1 MSQVKTSS
9 SDLPQPLRTIGAGL
23 RRLPGAG
30 QVTKVADGAL
40 DRIGAV
46 SPRGRRMAVYTGAGV
61 LGVAGVVEWPVA
73 LTGAAVAWLTQ
84 PHPRQGAQETAQGDT
99 AAKAGGDAAQEG
111 GQPAAVGSGTV
122 PTGTADALSE
132 GQGPG
137 DRLAPSHFQHDRAG
151 NARHDQP
158 AKVGDPVT
166 TSALKKVAEASTHH
180 EERNASA

>member
-30 QVTKVADGAL
+30 QVTKVADSAL

-73 LTGAAVAWLTQ
+73 LTGVAVAWLTQ
-84 PHPRQGAQETAQGDT
+84 PHRHQGAQGETAQGDT
-99 AAKAGGDAAQEG
+99 AAKDDTAQDGRQPDAA
-111 GQPAAVGSGTV
+111 GSGAV
-122 PTGTADALSE
+122 PTGTADALPE

-137 DRLAPSHFQHDRAG
+137 DRLAPSPFQHDRAG

-180 EERNASA
+180 EERNAST